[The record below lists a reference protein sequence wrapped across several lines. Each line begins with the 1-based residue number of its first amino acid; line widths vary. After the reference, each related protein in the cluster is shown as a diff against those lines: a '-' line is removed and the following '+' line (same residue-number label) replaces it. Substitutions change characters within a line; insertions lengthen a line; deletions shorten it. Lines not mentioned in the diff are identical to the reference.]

1 MRYPSILHN
10 GAVTGVTGSCH
21 QLQMDDEHPLLIDC
35 GLFQGAE
42 TSSAGRA
49 GAGSLA
55 PDSSLDG
62 IKVLGATHVHVDRVG
77 RIAYRLQSG
86 FKGSISCSESSARLL
101 PIVLKGAFKL
111 GSSRDRKR
119 IGRDLRLTEL
129 RIVALTQ
136 AAQPAIV
143 IAGKGTCSSRRIVNY
158 LKAMLGDE
166 RHDVLFVGYRADGAP
181 GRMIQRFGLRNDCVE
196 FDGQRYDIRAQVHI
210 MAGYSARADL
220 KGLVSFVARM
230 SHSEL
235 RIVHGELEAKQQFTA
250 VLQQRYDAAIGL

>member
-1 MRYPSILHN
+1 MRYPSIVHN
-10 GAVTGVTGSCH
+10 GAISGVTGSCH
-21 QLQMDDEHPLLIDC
+21 QLQMDNKHALLIDC
-35 GLFQGAE
+35 SLFQGAE

-55 PDSSLDG
+55 PDFSLG
-62 IKVLGATHVHVDRVG
+62 GKALVATRAHVGRVG

-119 IGRDLRLTEL
+119 IGRNLKLTEL

-235 RIVHGELEAKQQFTA
+235 RIVHGELEAKQQFTT